1 MLAGQCDAGKA
12 LFRRAVATTKG
23 GEIPPDRID
32 QITETEGAM
41 YCTGNKLSERDQYL
55 RAIADLN
62 KGGLGT
68 QTKTAAECQSALD
81 VFLKLR
87 TSVKPKDESDTM
99 IPAKPLIAVGF
110 AAPMCFAKAGDC
122 AAAYRTFKA
131 MDAAKGPGDGYKFK
145 DSDKEKEKH
154 MRKGFESLVPICKGK

>member
-1 MLAGQCDAGKA
+1 VRRGQS
-12 LFRRAVATTKG
+12 AVSQGGRHTKG

-99 IPAKPLIAVGF
+99 IPEKPLVAVGF
-110 AAPMCFAKAGDC
+110 AAPMCFAKA
-122 AAAYRTFKA
+122 AAYRTFKA
-131 MDAAKGPGDGYKFK
+131 MDDAKGPGDGYRYK